1 MIELLLQAERL
12 LSVGLLDKAEQLYRQ
27 VANADPKNSIA
38 VVGLARVTLDRGD
51 DEGALE
57 LARRAVAIDPENAA
71 AQRLVARLEEVLEYR
86 QSAESLL
93 FDRAEAVSA
102 LQAEVAAEVAAEVG
116 AVPGGDAP
124 VQTSGDAAAVEPG
137 DAEGATGAGDAA
149 ESAGADRDRAGR
161 CGGGAQRH
169 PGSGHL
175 DTTHGGRSDRRCARS
190 LAGRPDAAPPHPG
203 RSARDHRTLAGEPV
217 PHPAERRPGRPAVGR
232 RQGARAR
239 TGATTTAVEP
249 QVPYIPPSTSAT
261 AGDGAARPGSSPI
274 SSACSADADPRRR
287 GPHDAAGPALTGRQ
301 PVWFGHDTHPRHRR
315 RRLCRV
321 RLGRR
326 PDRGRR

>member
-124 VQTSGDAAAVEPG
+124 VETSGDAAAVGPD
-137 DAEGATGAGDAA
+137 DAEGATGAGGTA
-149 ESAGADRDRAGR
+149 ESAGAAGAEPADAEA
-161 CGGGAQRH
+161 GPNDGPA
-169 PGSGHL
+169 PGTSTPPAAADPIG
-175 DTTHGGRSDRRCARS
+175 
-190 LAGRPDAAPPHPG
+190 DAEV
-203 RSARDHRTLAGEPV
+203 AGEPV
-217 PHPAERRPGRPAVGR
+217 AAPPTPAAPPVTTEPSPASPSPTPLNAGPADPPWADVKVPEPEP
-232 RQGARAR
+232 APPPP
-239 TGATTTAVEP
+239 AVEP

-261 AGDGAARPGSSPI
+261 AGDGAAQTGILAYLERLF
-274 SSACSADADPRRR
+274 RRR
-287 GPHDAAGPALTGRQ
+287 
-301 PVWFGHDTHPRHRR
+301 
-315 RRLCRV
+315 
-321 RLGRR
+321 
-326 PDRGRR
+326 

>member
-124 VQTSGDAAAVEPG
+124 VETSGAAAAVEPD

-149 ESAGADRDRAGR
+149 ESAGAAGAEPADAEA
-161 CGGGAQRH
+161 GPERH

-175 DTTHGGRSDRRCARS
+175 DTTHDGRSDRRCRRS
-190 LAGRPDAAPPHPG
+190 LASRLPSRPP
-203 RSARDHRTLAGEPV
+203 
-217 PHPAERRPGRPAVGR
+217 RPLRP
-232 RQGARAR
+232 
-239 TGATTTAVEP
+239 
-249 QVPYIPPSTSAT
+249 
-261 AGDGAARPGSSPI
+261 
-274 SSACSADADPRRR
+274 
-287 GPHDAAGPALTGRQ
+287 
-301 PVWFGHDTHPRHRR
+301 
-315 RRLCRV
+315 
-321 RLGRR
+321 
-326 PDRGRR
+326 

>member
-124 VQTSGDAAAVEPG
+124 VETRGRGCGRAGRREGGDGSSGPG
-137 DAEGATGAGDAA
+137 GGGGHGRGPAGRR
-149 ESAGADRDRAGR
+149 AGADRR
-161 CGGGAQRH
+161 Q
-169 PGSGHL
+169 PGSRRT
-175 DTTHGGRSDRRCARS
+175 DATCRGRS
-190 LAGRPDAAPPHPG
+190 GRQCRG
-203 RSARDHRTLAGEPV
+203 
-217 PHPAERRPGRPAVGR
+217 GRPA
-232 RQGARAR
+232 
-239 TGATTTAVEP
+239 
-249 QVPYIPPSTSAT
+249 
-261 AGDGAARPGSSPI
+261 
-274 SSACSADADPRRR
+274 RR
-287 GPHDAAGPALTGRQ
+287 GPTHAGRSTP
-301 PVWFGHDTHPRHRR
+301 
-315 RRLCRV
+315 
-321 RLGRR
+321 
-326 PDRGRR
+326 

>member
-116 AVPGGDAP
+116 AVPADDIAPGVGEVAEKTAATAEVTATGDATGATAASDAPLVPSEEP
-124 VQTSGDAAAVEPG
+124 VSAAPAAPAAATGAIDAADVAPDPTGVPAPAPAHAEPPPPPGRVEPG
-137 DAEGATGAGDAA
+137 PSSMPVPPLAATPADAPNPPW
-149 ESAGADRDRAGR
+149 ADVKV
-161 CGGGAQRH
+161 
-169 PGSGHL
+169 PE
-175 DTTHGGRSDRRCARS
+175 
-190 LAGRPDAAPPHPG
+190 PEPAPPP
-203 RSARDHRTLAGEPV
+203 P
-217 PHPAERRPGRPAVGR
+217 
-232 RQGARAR
+232 
-239 TGATTTAVEP
+239 AVEP

-261 AGDGAARPGSSPI
+261 AGVDGATAQTGILGYLERLF
-274 SSACSADADPRRR
+274 RRR
-287 GPHDAAGPALTGRQ
+287 
-301 PVWFGHDTHPRHRR
+301 
-315 RRLCRV
+315 
-321 RLGRR
+321 
-326 PDRGRR
+326 

>member
-124 VQTSGDAAAVEPG
+124 VETSGDAAAVG
-137 DAEGATGAGDAA
+137 QDDAEGATGAGGTA
-149 ESAGADRDRAGR
+149 ESAGTAGAEPAEAEA
-161 CGGGAQRH
+161 GVQRE
-169 PGSGHL
+169 PDSGHI
-175 DTTHGGRSDRRCARS
+175 DTTRRGRSGRQCRGGRPARRGPA
-190 LAGRPDAAPPHPG
+190 HPG
-203 RSARDHRTLAGEPV
+203 RSTRDHGPPAGEPV
-217 PHPAERRPGRPAVGR
+217 PHPAERRPGRPAVGG

-239 TGATTTAVEP
+239 TGATTT
-249 QVPYIPPSTSAT
+249 
-261 AGDGAARPGSSPI
+261 GCR
-274 SSACSADADPRRR
+274 
-287 GPHDAAGPALTGRQ
+287 AAGP
-301 PVWFGHDTHPRHRR
+301 VHPAVHVGDGRR
-315 RRLCRV
+315 R
-321 RLGRR
+321 RR
-326 PDRGRR
+326 PDRDPRLSRAAVPPTLRRGDQARTMRRDLP

>member
-57 LARRAVAIDPENAA
+57 LARRAVSIDPENAA

-124 VQTSGDAAAVEPG
+124 VETSGAAAAVEPD

-149 ESAGADRDRAGR
+149 ESAGADGTEPADAEAGRNDIPAPGTSTPPTTADPIGDVDDRWRAG
-161 CGGGAQRH
+161 C
-169 PGSGHL
+169 
-175 DTTHGGRSDRRCARS
+175 
-190 LAGRPDAAPPHPG
+190 RPAHPG
-203 RSARDHRTLAGEPV
+203 RSARDDRTLAGEPV

-239 TGATTTAVEP
+239 TGATTTGGRATGPVHPAVH
-249 QVPYIPPSTSAT
+249 V
-261 AGDGAARPGSSPI
+261 GDG
-274 SSACSADADPRRR
+274 RR
-287 GPHDAAGPALTGRQ
+287 
-301 PVWFGHDTHPRHRR
+301 
-315 RRLCRV
+315 
-321 RLGRR
+321 RR
-326 PDRGRR
+326 PDRDPRLSRAPVPPTLIRADEVRTMRRDLP